1 MRIDVLT
8 LFPEMVEGPLKA
20 SLLGKAIDEGLLD
33 VRVTNIRDF
42 ARDKHRTTDDTPYGG
57 GPGMVMTCAP
67 IAEAIESLRGSNS
80 LKRVVLLSPRGRR
93 LDQAQLRAWAEDAED
108 MVLLCGRYEGVDE
121 RISDSLVTD
130 EISIGDY
137 VLSGG
142 ELPALVLIEAL
153 SRMIPG
159 VIGDFGSVETDSH
172 YDGILG
178 PPQYTRPADYSGMKV
193 PDVLMSGD
201 HGAIARWRRKEALRI
216 TRARRP
222 DLLVN
227 LEADARR
234 LLDEIEAEE
243 LNPPK
248 EIER

>member
-1 MRIDVLT
+1 
-8 LFPEMVEGPLKA
+8 
-20 SLLGKAIDEGLLD
+20 
-33 VRVTNIRDF
+33 
-42 ARDKHRTTDDTPYGG
+42 
-57 GPGMVMTCAP
+57 MVMQYAP
-67 IAEAIESLRGSNS
+67 LVRTLEHVKSLTSS
-80 LKRVVLLSPRGRR
+80 SPKVIYMSPQGRR
-93 LDQAQLRAWAEDAED
+93 LDQINVRRLSQLSN
-108 MVLLCGRYEGVDE
+108 MILLCGRYEGIDERFINAHVDE
-121 RISDSLVTD
+121 
-130 EISIGDY
+130 EWSIGDY

-178 PPQYTRPADYSGMKV
+178 PPQYTRPAEYSGMKV

>member
-20 SLLGKAIDEGLLD
+20 SLLGKAIDDGLLS

-42 ARDKHRTTDDTPYGG
+42 ATDKHRTTDDTPYGG
-57 GPGMVMTCAP
+57 GPGMVMKCEP
-67 IAEAIESLRGSNS
+67 IDAAVESLRGENS
-80 LKRVVLLSPRGRR
+80 LKRVVLLSPKGKR
-93 LDQAQLRAWAEDAED
+93 LDQATVRELAAEED
-108 MVLLCGRYEGVDE
+108 LVLLCGRYEGVDE
-121 RISDSLVTD
+121 RITQSVVTD

-142 ELPALVLIEAL
+142 ELPALVLIEAI

-159 VIGDFGSVETDSH
+159 VIGDYGSVETDSF
-172 YDGILG
+172 YNGILG
-178 PPQYTRPADYSGMKV
+178 PPQYTRPAEYNGMRV
-193 PDVLMSGD
+193 PDVLTSGD
-201 HGAIARWRRKEALRI
+201 HGAIARWRLKEALRI

-227 LEADARR
+227 LGDEERR
-234 LLDEIEAEE
+234 LLEEIEAEDE
-243 LNPPK
+243 PPK